1 MSDQADA
8 HSTLQADDFAKEVN
22 AAPVGI
28 FREYVAF
35 LRHNKKWW
43 LTPILLALLVA
54 GAAVMTSGSA
64 AAPFIYA
71 LF

>member
-1 MSDQADA
+1 MSDQANVDPA
-8 HSTLQADDFAKEVN
+8 LQADDFANEVN
-22 AAPVGI
+22 AAPEGI
-28 FREYVAF
+28 FREYIAF

-43 LTPILLALLVA
+43 LTPILLALVVA
-54 GAAVMTSGSA
+54 GAAVVTSGSA

>member
-1 MSDQADA
+1 MSDLPKT
-8 HSTLQADDFAKEVN
+8 SPTVPADDFANEVN
-22 AAPVGI
+22 AAPEGI

-43 LTPILLALLVA
+43 LAPVLLALVVA
-54 GAAVMTSGSA
+54 AAAVVTSGSA